1 MAGLR
6 DGLQRSRELYLP
18 ELDTSRDTS
27 PLLTANHPRS
37 LPQHVGN
44 IGFSVH
50 GADDQSAWKRRF
62 GRGTTAPTETTARTT
77 FLLRC
82 ALLHGL
88 SGLLLAGGL
97 TVLFLESMNKSWLWL
112 LMLAMTLA
120 FYGVAAYWCAEHF
133 DRLRLARWMLLGGD
147 LALLIGAWLLVGPSL
162 VLALLLPGLAV
173 LALLMGGRRE
183 LLLIASLEAAALVVL
198 LLSDLAGVPHLSLHA
213 PAALALLVNLFGSLA
228 CLGGMIYG
236 LLTVL
241 DRSDPR
247 SFGDQ
252 WHSAEVARVRIESD
266 IHLRQLQDNITTLQ
280 NVLARVAGGEL
291 HARVAMKGGELGPLA
306 AKLNALLDRQERM
319 FDEAR
324 QHRRLEAA
332 VGELIGLLET
342 LHRGE
347 RVGWPAPTGT
357 QVDRILALM
366 RAPLPSRPL
375 PRTTRELPAVS
386 ASEPAPEES
395 DPSPSPSADA
405 GHKPKKAPSSPET
418 G

>member
-18 ELDTSRDTS
+18 ELDNTREAA
-27 PLLTANHPRS
+27 PLFPATRQRS

-44 IGFSVH
+44 IGFSVR

-62 GRGTTAPTETTARTT
+62 GRGTTAPTETTVRTT
-77 FLLRC
+77 LLLRC

-112 LMLAMTLA
+112 LMLAMAVA
-120 FYGVAAYWCAEHF
+120 FYSVAAYWCAEHF
-133 DRLRLARWMLLGGD
+133 DRVRLARWILLGGD
-147 LALLIGAWLLVGPSL
+147 LVMLMSAWFLIGPSL
-162 VLALLLPGLAV
+162 VLALLLPGIAV
-173 LALLMGGRRE
+173 LALLLAGRRE
-183 LLLIASLEAAALVVL
+183 LLLIALLEAAALVTL
-198 LLSDLAGVPHLSLHA
+198 TLAELGGLPHLALHA
-213 PAALALLVNLFGSLA
+213 PAALATLVNLLGALA
-228 CLGGMIYG
+228 YLAGMVYA
-236 LLTVL
+236 LLVIL
-241 DRSDPR
+241 DRSDR
-247 SFGDQ
+247 IGAGDQ

-266 IHLRQLQDNITTLQ
+266 IHLRQLQDHIAALQ
-280 NVLARVAGGEL
+280 NVLTRVAGGEL
-291 HARVAMKGGELGPLA
+291 HARVSMKGGELGPLA

-357 QVDRILALM
+357 QVDRILGLM

-375 PRTTRELPAVS
+375 PRTTRELPTVAAQS
-386 ASEPAPEES
+386 TES
-395 DPSPSPSADA
+395 TEDVDR
-405 GHKPKKAPSSPET
+405 
-418 G
+418 

>member
-18 ELDTSRDTS
+18 ELDKAPETS
-27 PLLTANHPRS
+27 PLLSANHQRS
-37 LPQHVGN
+37 LPQHAGN
-44 IGFSVH
+44 MGFSVH

-62 GRGTTAPTETTARTT
+62 GRGITAPTETTARTT

-112 LMLAMTLA
+112 LMLAMILA
-120 FYGVAAYWCAEHF
+120 FYGVGAYWCAERF
-133 DRLRLARWMLLGGD
+133 DKLNLARWLLLSGD
-147 LALLIGAWLLVGPSL
+147 LALLMGTWLLIGPSL
-162 VLALLLPGLAV
+162 ILALLLPGLVV
-173 LALLMGGRRE
+173 LALLLGGRRE

-198 LLSDLAGVPHLSLHA
+198 LLSDLAGTPRLALHA
-213 PAALALLVNLFGSLA
+213 PAALVVLVNLFGSLA

-241 DRSDPR
+241 DRNNPR
-247 SFGDQ
+247 SLGDQ

-266 IHLRQLQDNITTLQ
+266 IHLRQLQDHITMLQ
-280 NVLARVAGGEL
+280 NVLTRVAGGEL
-291 HARVAMKGGELGPLA
+291 HARVPLKGGELGPLA
-306 AKLNALLDRQERM
+306 AKLNTLLDRQERM

-395 DPSPSPSADA
+395 DPSSSPADTR
-405 GHKPKKAPSSPET
+405 HRPKKAPDVPET
-418 G
+418 T

>member
-6 DGLQRSRELYLP
+6 DGLQRPRELYLP
-18 ELDTSRDTS
+18 ELDNTRDTA
-27 PLLTANHPRS
+27 PLLTTPHQRS

-62 GRGTTAPTETTARTT
+62 GRGTTTPTETTARAT

-97 TVLFLESMNKSWLWL
+97 TVLFLESMNTSWLWL
-112 LMLAMTLA
+112 LMLAMALA

-133 DRLRLARWMLLGGD
+133 NRLGLARWMLLGGD
-147 LALLIGAWLLVGPSL
+147 LAVLVGAWLLIGSSL
-162 VLALLLPGLAV
+162 VLALALPGLAV
-173 LALLMGGRRE
+173 LALLLAGRRE
-183 LLLIASLEAAALVVL
+183 LLLIASLEAAALVLV
-198 LLSDLAGVPHLSLHA
+198 LLSDLAGIPHLSLHA

-241 DRSDPR
+241 ESSDPR
-247 SFGDQ
+247 GSGDQ

-291 HARVAMKGGELGPLA
+291 HARIAMKGGELGPLA

-386 ASEPAPEES
+386 DSELAPEES
-395 DPSPSPSADA
+395 DPPPPPAD
-405 GHKPKKAPSSPET
+405 GGRKPKKAPNAPET

>member
-1 MAGLR
+1 
-6 DGLQRSRELYLP
+6 
-18 ELDTSRDTS
+18 
-27 PLLTANHPRS
+27 

-62 GRGTTAPTETTARTT
+62 GRGTTAPTETTARAT
-77 FLLRC
+77 FLIRC

-97 TVLFLESMNKSWLWL
+97 TVLFLESTNKSWLWL
-112 LMLAMTLA
+112 LMLAMVLA
-120 FYGVAAYWCAEHF
+120 FYGVAAYWCAERF
-133 DRLRLARWMLLGGD
+133 DKLRLARWMLLSGD
-147 LALLIGAWLLVGPSL
+147 LVLLMGAWLLIGPSL
-162 VLALLLPGLAV
+162 VLTLLLPCLV
-173 LALLMGGRRE
+173 LLALLMGGRRE
-183 LLLIASLEAAALVVL
+183 MLLIASLEAAALVVL
-198 LLSDLAGVPHLSLHA
+198 MLSDLAGMPHLALHA
-213 PAALALLVNLFGSLA
+213 PAALTLLVNLFGLLA
-228 CLGGMIYG
+228 CLGGILYG
-236 LLTVL
+236 LLIVL
-241 DRSDPR
+241 DRNNPR
-247 SFGDQ
+247 SWGDQ

-291 HARVAMKGGELGPLA
+291 HARVTLKGGELGPLA
-306 AKLNALLDRQERM
+306 AKLNTLLDRQERM

-357 QVDRILALM
+357 QVDRILSLM

-386 ASEPAPEES
+386 AAEAASEENDPIPS
-395 DPSPSPSADA
+395 DD
-405 GHKPKKAPSSPET
+405 GHKPRK
-418 G
+418 GF